1 MIWSSG
7 ETAPVLQGAEMI
19 QLATDPKASRL
30 NWRPAGAEAKP
41 NGLAQRR
48 NGHAWPF
55 ISRHDERPAAQQQG
69 QRTPNTSS
77 GS

>member
-1 MIWSSG
+1 
-7 ETAPVLQGAEMI
+7 MI

-30 NWRPAGAEAKP
+30 TWRTTAGTEAKP

-55 ISRHDERPAAQQQG
+55 ISRHDERPAAQQQAP
-69 QRTPNTSS
+69 RAPNTQS

>member
-1 MIWSSG
+1 
-7 ETAPVLQGAEMI
+7 MI
-19 QLATDPKASRL
+19 QLATDPNASRS
-30 NWRPAGAEAKP
+30 NWRPAGAEAKA

-55 ISRHDERPAAQQQG
+55 ISRHDERPAPQENKRA
-69 QRTPNTSS
+69 PNTQS